1 MTLNKEK
8 CQFGLDIAEFLGQR
22 ISQDGVHAGQ
32 RVQGILE
39 FLELG
44 NVRAVQSFLGLV
56 NQYARFSD

>member
-8 CQFGLDIAEFLGQR
+8 CQFGLDIAESLGYR

-39 FLELG
+39 FLE
-44 NVRAVQSFLGLV
+44 
-56 NQYARFSD
+56 